1 MYQDTKEEK
10 KHASSE
16 WQRELNCR
24 RLCRCCV
31 FSFIILFHLN
41 GTAEK
46 LRWLGW
52 TCKRSDEVGY
62 MSSTPL
68 VLSLREVQKKNANF
82 EPDFIYNSPHTTSPG
97 AKGSKNPRWAWARA
111 MVTKKFCCRHSA
123 LLLFSPGREAEKKLL
138 LVRTTSIFFSR
149 RGISRARVSVRI
161 LFSSRERRQQKMRF
175 AIFGPRASISRKLGQ
190 R

>member
-16 WQRELNCR
+16 WQGELNCR

-68 VLSLREVQKKNANF
+68 VLSLHKVQKKNANF

-138 LVRTTSIFFSR
+138 LVRTTSIFFREGEYRVHASLLEYYFHPERDGSKKCDSR
-149 RGISRARVSVRI
+149 SLALAL
-161 LFSSRERRQQKMRF
+161 LFHES
-175 AIFGPRASISRKLGQ
+175 
-190 R
+190 